1 MAIYKF
7 EYLEFSLLLIL
18 SLHSILM
25 TDIAITYEHEYI
37 ITIIIMQI
45 EILANLSLFAN
56 FTKIKLHL
64 NTRPKVRVVH
74 KTGDMRRVTYKTEPN
89 LLLLLPTYCSFQ
101 NLYIYSQ
108 AITYYPYIILQ
119 NFTISVI
126 MMSTIHINSSYD

>member
-1 MAIYKF
+1 
-7 EYLEFSLLLIL
+7 
-18 SLHSILM
+18 M

-74 KTGDMRRVTYKTEPN
+74 KTGDMRRVTYKTEPI

-101 NLYIYSQ
+101 NFYPFIPKPSPITLISFFKISLYQ
-108 AITYYPYIILQ
+108 
-119 NFTISVI
+119 
-126 MMSTIHINSSYD
+126 